1 MNYVYRG
8 LAVAGITLLSAAGA
22 WARPP
27 QWAQSLLAED
37 VAELGQGYMS
47 VRLADTCT
55 VRYTADQHVHR
66 TYHGAIR
73 ILTQNGRSRARC
85 SYGYNADTER
95 VTAARAWL
103 IGADGKEV
111 ASYAISDFLDAA
123 LRMNGIFWPQ
133 QRTLLLSESEKVEV
147 KGALVWE
154 IEVESQVSMDDLTW
168 SFPDDMPTVFCALDV
183 EAPPTG
189 KLAWHASNGNVP
201 LPSPGPT
208 PGTLHWEEV
217 KRRPRSGGE
226 HPANFLPTPRSVAI
240 RVVDPKSEGHEQ
252 SWSDLA
258 KVTRDIMEPRI
269 AAISPELSAKAAMLV
284 AGKTKRWER
293 VRALCNFAQKEITYL
308 AVILDKDCLAG
319 YRPHAADEVLKS
331 RYGDCKDKTTL
342 LIALLRAI
350 GDNGDPMLVFSGN
363 PTAVL
368 PDWPSPRFNH
378 VITCIRADD
387 DVPTNWPVIDGGPLG
402 RVVLFDPTNPFTPLG
417 LLPRE
422 DQGGHGLIVAMHSP
436 GLVPLPSGADELHS
450 DIRMTVDELGDV
462 TAKVVEMAAGNIAAE
477 VHARRDADGNE
488 KFKASLEAR
497 LHESV
502 VHLDGLTWTD
512 AWAPEKGRYEL
523 TLDFVAHRYARR
535 AGSLMLVSPHLL
547 ISRER
552 PTPWKT
558 YHDGVVPGSTATLH
572 RTVRIALPTG
582 AVVEELP
589 DAWQAEAPHATAKL
603 TYRRDG
609 NEIVYESE
617 VTTAAAFL
625 DKPSYEAQR
634 AWSQKIE
641 DAERRPIVLRVP
653 QKQ

>member
-1 MNYVYRG
+1 MNHVYRG
-8 LAVAGITLLSAAGA
+8 LVIAGIALASAVAAS
-22 WARPP
+22 ARPP
-27 QWAQSLLAED
+27 QWAQMLLAED
-37 VAELGQGYMS
+37 VVELGQGYMS

-55 VRYTADQHVHR
+55 VRYGADQHVHR
-66 TYHGAIR
+66 TYHGGIR
-73 ILTQNGRSRARC
+73 VLTTNGRSRARC

-111 ASYAISDFLDAA
+111 ASYDISDFLDAA
-123 LRMNGIFWPQ
+123 LRLNGIFWPQ
-133 QRTLLLSESEKVEV
+133 QRTLVLSESEKVEV

-154 IEVESQVSMDDLTW
+154 FEVESQVSMDDLTW
-168 SFPDDMPTVFCALDV
+168 SFPDDMPTVLCALDV
-183 EAPPTG
+183 APPPGG

-201 LPSPGPT
+201 LPSAGPA
-208 PGTLHWEEV
+208 PGTLHWEEM

-240 RVVDPKSEGHEQ
+240 RVVDPNSEAHEQ

-258 KVTRDIMEPRI
+258 KVTRGIMDPRI
-269 AAISPELSAKAAMLV
+269 TATSPELNAKAAMLV

-293 VRALCNFAQKEITYL
+293 IRALSEFVQKEITYL

-331 RYGDCKDKTTL
+331 RFGDCKDKTTL

-350 GDNGDPMLVFSGN
+350 GENGDPVLVFSGN

-387 DVPTNWPVIDGGPLG
+387 DVPANWPVIDGGPLG
-402 RVVLFDPTNPFTPLG
+402 RVVLFDPTNSFTPLG

-422 DQGGHGLIVAMHSP
+422 DQGGHGLIVTNQSP
-436 GLVPLPSGADELHS
+436 GLVPLPTGSDQLHS
-450 DIRMTVDELGDV
+450 DIHATVDELGDV
-462 TAKVVEMAAGNIAAE
+462 TAQVVETAAGNIAAE
-477 VHARRDADGNE
+477 AHARRDIDGNE
-488 KFKASLEAR
+488 KFKAALEAR

-502 VHLDGLTWTD
+502 VHLDGLNWAD
-512 AWAPEKGRYEL
+512 AWAPEKGQYEL
-523 TLDFVAHRYARR
+523 TLDFVAHRYGRR

-547 ISRER
+547 TSRER

-558 YHDGVVPGSTATLH
+558 YHDGVVPGGAATLH
-572 RTVRIALPTG
+572 RTVRIALPPDATI
-582 AVVEELP
+582 EELP
-589 DAWQAEAPHATAKL
+589 DAWQAEAPHASAKL
-603 TYRRDG
+603 SYRRDG
-609 NEIVYESE
+609 NEVVYESE
-617 VTTAAAFL
+617 VMTTAAFL
-625 DKPSYEAQR
+625 DKTSYEAQR
-634 AWSQKIE
+634 AWAQKIE
-641 DAERRPIVLRVP
+641 DAERRPIVLRVA